1 MTLRSILTPLIC
13 GLLLFTVSSSAQSP
27 AADHLWPRLFYAGFY
42 AGYTGG
48 LVPYPCEG
56 VWSGLPDEECYEA
69 VDANSSTWCL
79 SWAPSG
85 TGWTNCILHTRVQP
99 RDGTSNRAGVVYR
112 LIDPQNHY
120 LFVLEDGQYA
130 RIYKCVDGV
139 ETLLASADYPYDQ
152 YEWYVLRMSLED
164 DLHIGS
170 IDGEPVVSLFDTT
183 FMQGTGG
190 AAAYDTEAHF
200 DEIWSII
207 DPWYV
212 GRSREGGVIARD
224 LGDGGDGGT
233 NDRVLP
239 PPLGDVDPAE
249 ISAWLPTPGRPISVE
264 AFPNPFPRASHLR
277 FVLPE
282 ENPTSVVIHDLSG
295 RRMRTLSE
303 NAILGPGEQF
313 LTWDGHDQ
321 QGHAVTP
328 GIYFCTV
335 RAADDRATVKL
346 IHRR

>member
-1 MTLRSILTPLIC
+1 
-13 GLLLFTVSSSAQSP
+13 
-27 AADHLWPRLFYAGFY
+27 
-42 AGYTGG
+42 
-48 LVPYPCEG
+48 
-56 VWSGLPDEECYEA
+56 
-69 VDANSSTWCL
+69 
-79 SWAPSG
+79 
-85 TGWTNCILHTRVQP
+85 
-99 RDGTSNRAGVVYR
+99 
-112 LIDPQNHY
+112 
-120 LFVLEDGQYA
+120 
-130 RIYKCVDGV
+130 
-139 ETLLASADYPYDQ
+139 
-152 YEWYVLRMSLED
+152 MSLED

-249 ISAWLPTPGRPISVE
+249 ISAWLPTPGRP
-264 AFPNPFPRASHLR
+264 
-277 FVLPE
+277 
-282 ENPTSVVIHDLSG
+282 TSVVIHDLSG